1 MGYFLVFI
9 SYPFDKTYRS
19 RRPVSRM
26 APAHRACTAFPPWG
40 MQTHGK
46 RYEAPKLGSPEPS
59 AIDPRS
65 MRSRI
70 ALMPKLFESSF
81 KARAAVAVQFSRGIP
96 AIHFETRTP
105 PEIPARSVL
114 LHSENTE
121 NRFLPERVPPHGGK
135 KKREKNKGKMACTA
149 RLGRTKKKRVKTVSR
164 RPSLSERS

>member
-135 KKREKNKGKMACTA
+135 KRGKKIRERWRAPPVLGERKRKG
-149 RLGRTKKKRVKTVSR
+149 
-164 RPSLSERS
+164 